1 MVPSDL
7 LLQLITHLQNDASVV
22 RGRCALLD
30 YIRRSTGA
38 SLGLLFIRDKKRQAL
53 TLLERCGRRPRHPS
67 RSRPGP
73 IPPEEKLDP
82 KHIPL
87 HGLFYRALHV
97 QGFLRIPDLFSD
109 PLSLE
114 EERYWAAPGGPV
126 ILSAVSAKAQR
137 GDPQGVLALCFS
149 SGYGAPDNASASTAF
164 DEGSLLIGISL
175 LSAYLSSSDKD
186 TLSTLYQLHIAEQ
199 KAVIEQE
206 HSRIAHDLHDGI
218 VQQVT
223 YVLHKLEFIRRTL
236 EKQPHSE
243 AIVQE
248 IVQASEVLEASLNDL
263 RRGISS
269 LMPGQLEELGFNAA
283 LRALLDNYA
292 RNEPGLEIRYH
303 IDDPNMIPSTLEV
316 PIFRFIQEAI
326 NNVRKHAH
334 ASHATIRIRTHSGL
348 LTVQISDN
356 GTGFRPEQVNRT
368 AQVGEHVGL
377 RVMRE
382 RIEQAGG
389 VLEVRSKPGE
399 GTTLKARFPL
409 TSPAVMLTNR
419 EQEVLRLLVNGA
431 TNRAIARQLSVS
443 IETVKSHV
451 HHIMQK
457 LHVSGRTQA
466 AVVATR
472 QHWL

>member
-22 RGRCALLD
+22 RGRRTLLD

-38 SLGLLFIRDKKRQAL
+38 SLGLLFIRDKERQAL

-97 QGFLRIPDLFSD
+97 QGLLRIPDLFSD

-126 ILSAVSAKAQR
+126 ILSAVGAKAPR
-137 GDPQGVLALCFS
+137 GDPQGLLALCFN
-149 SGYGAPDNASASTAF
+149 SGYGAPDNTSARF

-175 LSAYLSSSDKD
+175 LSAYLSSSGKD

-199 KAVIEQE
+199 KAMLEQE
-206 HSRIAHDLHDGI
+206 RSRIAHDIHDGI
-218 VQQVT
+218 VQQAT

-236 EKQPHSE
+236 EKQPQME

-248 IVQASEVLEASLNDL
+248 IAQASEALEASLNDL

-269 LMPGQLEELGFNAA
+269 LMPGQLEEPGFNGAI
-283 LRALLDNYA
+283 RALLDNYA
-292 RNEPGLEIRYH
+292 LIEPGLEIRYY
-303 IDDPNMIPSTLEV
+303 IDDPSMIPASLEI

-326 NNVRKHAH
+326 TNVRKHAR
-334 ASHATIRIRTHSGL
+334 ASHATIRIRTLSGL

-356 GTGFRPEQVNRT
+356 GAGFRPEQVNRT
-368 AQVGEHVGL
+368 AQVGGHVGL

-389 VLEVRSKPGE
+389 ILEIRSKPGE

-409 TSPAVMLTNR
+409 ASPAVMLTNR

-431 TNRAIARQLSVS
+431 TNRTIARQLSVS

>member
-1 MVPSDL
+1 
-7 LLQLITHLQNDASVV
+7 
-22 RGRCALLD
+22 
-30 YIRRSTGA
+30 
-38 SLGLLFIRDKKRQAL
+38 LGLLFIRDKKRQAL
-53 TLLERCGRRPRHPS
+53 TLLERCGRRPRHPLP
-67 RSRPGP
+67 SRPGP

-126 ILSAVSAKAQR
+126 ILSAVGAKAQR
-137 GDPQGVLALCFS
+137 SEPQSVLALCFK
-149 SGYGAPDNASASTAF
+149 SGYADNASARF

-199 KAVIEQE
+199 KAMIEQE
-206 HSRIAHDLHDGI
+206 RSRIAHDLHDGI

-236 EKQPHSE
+236 EKEPHSE

-248 IVQASEVLEASLNDL
+248 IAQASEVLEASLKDL

-303 IDDPNMIPSTLEV
+303 IDDPAIIPSSLEI

-334 ASHATIRIRTHSGL
+334 ASHAAIRIRAHSGL

-356 GTGFRPEQVNRT
+356 GTGFRPEQVTRT
-368 AQVGEHVGL
+368 AQVGEHVGM

-409 TSPAVMLTNR
+409 TSPTVMLTNR

-431 TNRAIARQLSVS
+431 TNRTIARQLSVS

-466 AVVATR
+466 AVIATR